1 MKFNSKIIILSSHDI
16 VSITK
21 TDYIIKFSKNSNY
34 NPIHKKDINKNEL
47 KDIFPD
53 VNYDEIL
60 KDISSIIN

>member
-1 MKFNSKIIILSSHDI
+1 IILSSHDI

-21 TDYIIKFSKNSNY
+21 TDYIIKFSKYSNY
-34 NPIHKKDINKNEL
+34 KPIHKKDINKNEL